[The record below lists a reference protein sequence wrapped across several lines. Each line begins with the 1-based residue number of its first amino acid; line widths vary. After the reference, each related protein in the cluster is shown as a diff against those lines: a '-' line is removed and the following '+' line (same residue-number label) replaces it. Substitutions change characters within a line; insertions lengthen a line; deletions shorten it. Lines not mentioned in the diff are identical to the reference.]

1 MLQRLPNGLTVQGR
15 VSAERERYHGKLLRL
30 VNPDDVYRTDK
41 TLTLQTSIWHKDIH
55 WLGLTPKLTYRYSK
69 NNSNLPALYSHNK
82 QKFLFGAWS
91 VVLTQLP
98 KGRLR
103 WLGVF
108 NGFNLQ
114 S

>member
-69 NNSNLPALYSHNK
+69 ITVTYQHFIAITNKIFIWSLVGRFNSIA
-82 QKFLFGAWS
+82 
-91 VVLTQLP
+91 
-98 KGRLR
+98 
-103 WLGVF
+103 
-108 NGFNLQ
+108 
-114 S
+114 